1 MTRARQKALRDP
13 RVLIIDDL
21 ELDEELD
28 VGGEIGEVSQNISDR
43 AVCGDGSTEVETVP
57 LPSGKHGWKRNSHL
71 RLPVGF
77 LPPEW
82 RGRRVRVTFEVEP
95 RRRAAQKHGPKER
108 AAAVARVVETG
119 KTQPIAREL
128 RVSENTLVKWC
139 IAAGCWPPSP
149 PSKSPTPL
157 GQKVQDLRR
166 ERQLTQA
173 DLAHIAGLSAATVT
187 NIERSA
193 ERGPH
198 IATIHGLARALGV
211 PPDELSNLRR
221 RTKKGG
227 TAR

>member
-21 ELDEELD
+21 GLDEELD
-28 VGGEIGEVSQNISDR
+28 TGGEIGEVSQSISDR

-128 RVSENTLVKWC
+128 RVSENTLVRWC
-139 IAAGCWPPSP
+139 IAAGCWPPVP
-149 PSKSPTPL
+149 PTKSPTPL
-157 GQKVQDLRR
+157 GQKVLELRQQQ
-166 ERQLTQA
+166 QLTRA
-173 DLAHIAGLSAATVT
+173 ALAGLSGVHPRTIAH
-187 NIERSA
+187 IEHG
-193 ERGPH
+193 RGQCPH
-198 IATIHGLARALGV
+198 LASIQGLARALGI
-211 PPDELSNLRR
+211 PPDELWDLRR
-221 RTKKGG
+221 RTKRKSP
-227 TAR
+227 